1 LISLK
6 RGHYLFFFLAA
17 GFFAAAFL
25 AAGFFALAF
34 MVFVLPFVNPNDKSR
49 IGFDSVGTLTNLV
62 RINPVHKRNFPVTPI
77 GNFDR

>member
-1 LISLK
+1 METD
-6 RGHYLFFFLAA
+6 YFFFFFAA

-25 AAGFFALAF
+25 AGFFALAAA
-34 MVFVLPFVNPNDKSR
+34 MLVVLPLVNPNTKSR

-62 RINPVHKRNFPVTPI
+62 RINPFHKRNFPVTTI

>member
-1 LISLK
+1 
-6 RGHYLFFFLAA
+6 
-17 GFFAAAFL
+17 
-25 AAGFFALAF
+25 LAF